1 MMAINELQSDV
12 QDELKWEPEVD
23 ARHIEVAAEDSAIT
37 LSGYV
42 PSYYEK
48 TRAVAAAERV
58 YGVKAVADELEV
70 RLHATH
76 EKGDSDIAASIA
88 HILEWNSTLS
98 HENIQ
103 AKVSDGNVILAGEV
117 TWNYERATAERV
129 INHLLGVQSV
139 VNRITVKPRVMPS
152 KVEKQITN
160 ALARHAALNARQIH
174 VSTHGTKAVL
184 TGHVHSLEE
193 DRIAKGAAW
202 SAPGVTDVE
211 DHLVVQP

>member
-1 MMAINELQSDV
+1 MAINQLQSDV

-58 YGVKAVADELEV
+58 YGVKAVADDLEV
-70 RLHATH
+70 RLQATH
-76 EKGDSDIAASIA
+76 AKEDSDIAASIA
-88 HILEWNSTLS
+88 HVLEWNSTLS

-103 AKVSDGNVILAGEV
+103 AKVSDGNVILSGEV
-117 TWNYERATAERV
+117 TWNYERDAAERA
-129 INHLLGVQSV
+129 IHHLLGVQSV

-152 KVEKQITN
+152 KVEQQITN
-160 ALARHAALNARQIH
+160 ALARHAALDARRIH

>member
-1 MMAINELQSDV
+1 MAINQLQIDV
-12 QDELKWEPEVD
+12 QRELKWEPEVD
-23 ARHIEVAAEDSAIT
+23 ARHIEVTTEDSAIT

-70 RLHATH
+70 RFHVTNV
-76 EKGDSDIAASIA
+76 KNDSDIAASIA
-88 HILEWNSTLS
+88 HVFEWNSTLS
-98 HENIQ
+98 HENIK
-103 AKVSDGNVILAGEV
+103 AHVSDGNVTLTGEV
-117 TWNYERATAERV
+117 TWNYERNEAERM
-129 INHLLGVQSV
+129 INRLLGVQSV
-139 VNRITVKPRVMPS
+139 VNRITVKPRVMAS
-152 KVEKQITN
+152 TVEKQITN
-160 ALARHAALNARQIH
+160 ALARHAALDARQIH
-174 VSTHGTKAVL
+174 VSRRGTKAIL

-193 DRIAKGAAW
+193 ARIAMGAAW